1 MAAGVARVRPDG
13 EITKRGPPAVDTDPV
28 KGFDPAATSV
38 RALVRLEES
47 KSALKAKLGER
58 VSGSALIAPALTIA
72 AGLQRG
78 TLPKSQL
85 GGAIGQELAALAG
98 GDLGGKLGAV
108 AGFLLAPLS
117 LPVVIAG
124 SVLGAYFGR
133 RGGRALAR
141 RLSE

>member
-1 MAAGVARVRPDG
+1 MTGAVTRVRPAS
-13 EITKRGPPAVDTDPV
+13 EITKRGPRAVDTDPV
-28 KGFDPAATSV
+28 KGLDPAV
-38 RALVRLEES
+38 RALARLEES
-47 KSALKAKLGER
+47 KSVLKAKLGER

-78 TLPKSQL
+78 TISHAQL
-85 GGAIGQELAALAG
+85 CGTIGQELAALAG

-141 RLSE
+141 RLSK

>member
-1 MAAGVARVRPDG
+1 MIAALPRGSPGPRR
-13 EITKRGPPAVDTDPV
+13 TKQLRRGADIRRV
-28 KGFDPAATSV
+28 KGVDPGA
-38 RALVRLEES
+38 
-47 KSALKAKLGER
+47 ALKALVQLEQTTSTLKRKLGER
-58 VSGSALIAPALTIA
+58 TPAAALIAPALTIA
-72 AGLQRG
+72 KDLRRG
-78 TLPKSQL
+78 TLERSQL

-141 RLSE
+141 RLTE